1 MRIIWLQCISVTP
14 VKERWQIQVTDV
26 TYRTHQVDVDELMA
40 MKADCG
46 VGSPRQPRD
55 PKLPWHTKLTLDTRR
70 PNSTSV
76 LRLSRALV
84 RQLNCQ
90 SEWSDGP
97 PDRWAQ
103 MPIQHVKS
111 AEKNPTSTNFSQ
123 WCGTHRENLVGRRT
137 KTARR
142 PAIGL
147 VYSGVLKH
155 SLIIVY
161 LKTSDKTNSDG
172 SG

>member
-26 TYRTHQVDVDELMA
+26 TYRTHQAVVDELMA

-46 VGSPRQPRD
+46 VGSPRQPLD

-84 RQLNCQ
+84 RQLNRQ

-103 MPIQHVKS
+103 MPKS
-111 AEKNPTSTNFSQ
+111 ACQISRKKPDEYQLQPMVQNTPRKLSRPTNKNCPTANYRLCVFWGFET
-123 WCGTHRENLVGRRT
+123 
-137 KTARR
+137 
-142 PAIGL
+142 
-147 VYSGVLKH
+147 
-155 SLIIVY
+155 
-161 LKTSDKTNSDG
+161 
-172 SG
+172 